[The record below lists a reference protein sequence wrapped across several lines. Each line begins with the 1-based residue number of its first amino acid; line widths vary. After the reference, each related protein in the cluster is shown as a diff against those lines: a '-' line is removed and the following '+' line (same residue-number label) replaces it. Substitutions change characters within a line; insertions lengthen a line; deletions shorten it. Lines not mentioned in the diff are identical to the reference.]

1 MTWMNLAELQRLA
14 NELGLN
20 AHATQASQ
28 TELIR
33 TIQALRGDEPCFST
47 DKRYDCT
54 EICDWRY
61 NCRKL
66 RAIWLR

>member
-1 MTWMNLAELQRLA
+1 MTLAELRQMA
-14 NELGLN
+14 CDLGLRECT
-20 AHATQASQ
+20 AHKSQ

-33 TIQALRGDEPCFST
+33 TVQSLRGDEPCFST
-47 DKRYDCT
+47 DKRYDCD
-54 EICDWRY
+54 EICEWRQ